1 MVREDRNTT
10 TVSQLLIRDVESV
23 DQGIYQ
29 CRPDKHQ
36 PAETRLFIVPAVS
49 DATRVS
55 GAGSPA
61 QPLTP
66 LVSLIVLVGSWT
78 RTNCIICTN

>member
-29 CRPDKHQ
+29 CRPDKQ
-36 PAETRLFIVPAVS
+36 KQAETRLFIIPAVS

-55 GAGSPA
+55 GARSPA

-66 LVSLIVLVGSWT
+66 LVSLIALVGSWT
-78 RTNCIICTN
+78 RTNCLICSN